1 MNNNKFFRM
10 ANSGVQMAIL
20 IGGGA
25 YGGKYLDEK
34 YGNSKPIY
42 TIILSL
48 LGVAI
53 GLYLVIKEVI
63 NISKD
68 D

>member
-20 IGGGA
+20 IGVGAFGGR
-25 YGGKYLDEK
+25 YLDEK
-34 YGNSKPIY
+34 YGNTIPGY
-42 TIILSL
+42 TVTFSL

-63 NISKD
+63 NISKND
-68 D
+68 